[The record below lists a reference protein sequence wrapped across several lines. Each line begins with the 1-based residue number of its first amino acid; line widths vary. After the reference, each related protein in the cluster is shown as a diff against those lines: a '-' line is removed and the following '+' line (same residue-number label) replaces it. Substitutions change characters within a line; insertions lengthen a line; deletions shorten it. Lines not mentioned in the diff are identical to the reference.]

1 MKKIFLAGVV
11 AAMFVAAPVFAQG
24 YVGLGLGTSSISGF
38 DRTIGGV
45 SFAGGNASKTSTKI
59 LGGYQFTPNWGAEA
73 QYTMLG
79 KRSTTV
85 TPVQNGANTNSVEGF
100 QFGVYGTG
108 TFPLN
113 ANFSLIG
120 KLGVSANSG
129 RTTDTLGGSTRSSAS
144 NLAYGLGASYKFTP
158 NVSLRAEYE
167 DFGKLVKDSDVNN
180 FSIRG
185 SNLSLSLLYSF

>member
-1 MKKIFLAGVV
+1 MKKMFTASAI

-24 YVGLGLGTSSISGF
+24 YVGLGLGSSSISGF
-38 DRTIGGV
+38 DRSIGGV
-45 SFAGGNASKTSTKI
+45 TFTGGNASKTSTKI
-59 LGGYQFTPNWGAEA
+59 LGGYQFTPNWGVEA

-79 KRSTTV
+79 KRSVTV
-85 TPVQNGANTNSVEGF
+85 TPVQNGANTNSIQAS
-100 QFGVYGTG
+100 QFGIYGTG
-108 TFPLN
+108 SFPIN

-120 KLGVSANSG
+120 KLGASANSG
-129 RTTDTLGGSTRSSAS
+129 KTTDTLGGSTTSSAT
-144 NLAYGLGASYKFTP
+144 NIAYGLGASYKFTP
-158 NVSLRAEYE
+158 NISVRAEYE